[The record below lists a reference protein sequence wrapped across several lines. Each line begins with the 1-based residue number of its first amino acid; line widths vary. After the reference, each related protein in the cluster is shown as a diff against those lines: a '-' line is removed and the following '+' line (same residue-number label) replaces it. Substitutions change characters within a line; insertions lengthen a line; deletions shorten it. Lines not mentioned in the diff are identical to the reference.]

1 VGYAVQER
9 RLGGL
14 SRQQTRVLKR
24 LGQGARRENIA
35 WRSSGG
41 EDARDYQVANADRLP
56 DAVKLTRQKSRQPRM
71 GIVLRPGTR
80 LVREW
85 QGRSHAVDVRVD
97 GFGWNG
103 KHYRSLSAVATAIT
117 GVHRSGNRF
126 FRV

>member
-1 VGYAVQER
+1 M
-9 RLGGL
+9 
-14 SRQQTRVLKR
+14 LKR
-24 LGQGARRENIA
+24 LGQDARRETFA
-35 WRSSGG
+35 GRSSRGD
-41 EDARDYQVANADRLP
+41 EARERHVAEANQERGADNPVR
-56 DAVKLTRQKSRQPRM
+56 RQSRKPGT
-71 GIVLRPGTR
+71 GIILRPGTR

-117 GVHRSGNRF
+117 GVRWSGNRF